1 MSEYYRK
8 GSIEVKDFIYDQQL
22 DFAEG
27 CVVKYVCRYKE
38 KDGYKDLIKARD
50 YLQDLI
56 NRELG
61 NDPESKETYKE
72 SRIKVGSI
80 PVFKRQQ
87 GLAGY
92 FNNLDTD

>member
-61 NDPESKETYKE
+61 NEYSPLTVGDV
-72 SRIKVGSI
+72 KVT
-80 PVFKRQQ
+80 K
-87 GLAGY
+87 Y
-92 FNNLDTD
+92 FNNLETD

>member
-56 NRELG
+56 NRELS
-61 NDPESKETYKE
+61 NDSDP
-72 SRIKVGSI
+72 GSI
-80 PVFKRQQ
+80 HKSGDMP
-87 GLAGY
+87 GLGVTF